1 MNNINKFYQRFAKDY
16 NLPINVFDEEMFKY
30 YIKLYGDFF
39 PDCIFNEIVEKIENE
54 YEGNV
59 DRWLDYCASVRD
71 NAINEILSSTE
82 YNHFNTMS
90 MTSFDVTYPCG
101 ERSCYTE
108 EADGEFFLSIDLKKA
123 NFQALKHVK
132 VINDDTYEKFI
143 KRMGGDDYISGSKYL
158 RQVIFGKLNPSR
170 QIKVEKYLMCKVY
183 DGVNNK
189 LKNYGFDLYSFNS
202 DELIYKATKKVY
214 DSRCYNTVDGFKMSI
229 QNLIEDLKH
238 IIDLYIGVDTTIEFF
253 NIRRLPIVNS
263 NGSKVD
269 AYVKENFLTKQRK
282 LKKAST
288 TFYPQIYKLWKNMP
302 IIEKDRVFFFENQ
315 LATFN
320 ESLKLIE

>member
-1 MNNINKFYQRFAKDY
+1 MKNKKKFLQRFAKDY
-16 NLPINVFDEEMFKY
+16 NLPINVFDEEMFEY
-30 YIKLYGDFF
+30 YKNLYGDFF
-39 PDCIFNEIVEKIENE
+39 PDCIFDEIVEKIEGE
-54 YEGNV
+54 YGGNV
-59 DRWLDYCASVRD
+59 DQWLDYCASVRD
-71 NAINEILSSTE
+71 NAINEILSSPE

-123 NFQALKHVK
+123 NFQALKYVK
-132 VINDDTYEKFI
+132 VITDDTYEKFI

-202 DELIYKATKKVY
+202 DEIVYKASKKVY
-214 DSRCYNTVDGFKMSI
+214 DNMSYNTVDGFKTSI
-229 QNLIEDLKH
+229 QHLIEDLRH
-238 IIDLYIGVDTTIEFF
+238 IIDVYVGVDTTIEFF
-253 NIRRLPIVNS
+253 NIKRLPIVNS
-263 NGSKVD
+263 NESKVD
-269 AYVKENFLTKQRK
+269 AYVKQNFITKQSK

-288 TFYPQIYKLWKNMP
+288 TFFPQIYKLWIGKP
-302 IIEKDRVFFFENQ
+302 INEKDRVFFFENQ

>member
-1 MNNINKFYQRFAKDY
+1 
-16 NLPINVFDEEMFKY
+16 
-30 YIKLYGDFF
+30 
-39 PDCIFNEIVEKIENE
+39 
-54 YEGNV
+54 
-59 DRWLDYCASVRD
+59 
-71 NAINEILSSTE
+71 
-82 YNHFNTMS
+82 
-90 MTSFDVTYPCG
+90 
-101 ERSCYTE
+101 
-108 EADGEFFLSIDLKKA
+108 
-123 NFQALKHVK
+123 
-132 VINDDTYEKFI
+132 
-143 KRMGGDDYISGSKYL
+143 
-158 RQVIFGKLNPSR
+158 
-170 QIKVEKYLMCKVY
+170 MCKVY

>member
-1 MNNINKFYQRFAKDY
+1 MINKKKFLQRFAKDY
-16 NLPINVFDEEMFKY
+16 NLPINVFDEKMFDY
-30 YIKLYGDFF
+30 YKDLYGDFF
-39 PDCIFNEIVEKIENE
+39 PNCIFDEIVEKIENE
-54 YEGNV
+54 YGGNV
-59 DRWLDYCASVRD
+59 DQWLDYCASVRD
-71 NAINEILSSTE
+71 NAINEILSSPE

-123 NFQALKHVK
+123 NFQALKYVK
-132 VINDDTYEKFI
+132 VITDDTYEKFI
-143 KRMGGDDYISGSKYL
+143 KRMGGDDYITGSKYL

-202 DELIYKATKKVY
+202 DEIVYKASKKVY
-214 DSRCYNTVDGFKMSI
+214 DNISYNTVDGFKTSI
-229 QNLIEDLKH
+229 QHLIEDLKH
-238 IIDLYIGVDTTIEFF
+238 IIDVYVGVDTTIEFF
-253 NIRRLPIVNS
+253 NIKRLPIVNS
-263 NGSKVD
+263 NESKVD
-269 AYVKENFLTKQRK
+269 AYVKQNFITKQSK

-288 TFYPQIYKLWKNMP
+288 TFFPQIYKLWIGKP
-302 IIEKDRVFFFENQ
+302 INEKDRVFFFENQ